1 MTSNGATNGSERPTD
16 TRIAKIGIMEPATQF
31 HDLRA
36 SGCVSKYA
44 ESKGFQNLSPV
55 QRAVIPEFLRC
66 KDVVVEAC
74 TGSGKT
80 LAFLIPCF
88 EMLLKALKGRW
99 GPREAIGGAFGYS
112 SSSEDEAPT
121 LDPFNVSER
130 TEGSGA
136 VCFVGS
142 VILAPTRELTAQI
155 SEVVTEYLPFVQ
167 AEPWGKLLRHL
178 LLCGGRSL
186 EQDLKAL
193 LRVRS
198 SHGLCMVVGTPGRIY
213 QLFNREDVRMSYDYS
228 FQRMEVLIMDEAD
241 QLLQYPNFKL
251 HLDWLLKRV
260 PKMRRTGLF
269 SATMS
274 KQLAGVV
281 RAGTRNPC
289 FVRVNVGINTEAVQE
304 LSSAIEVSAAA
315 ETERAGTECGTESDK
330 EGSPEKE
337 GPEDRAD
344 SDEEGSPEVAAD
356 SDEEGSPEVAA
367 DSDEEGSPEIAA
379 DSDEEDDP
387 ESNSSLDRTGALTFD
402 EFVSVKSKKDVVHNV
417 PIGLDSRLVEIRS
430 TEKVPFM
437 LKLFR
442 VLMGEL
448 KQLKVLVFCST
459 AREVRYYHALFQRMV
474 VDEQWI
480 NNLATMSKKRR
491 DTFCRQGGYVST
503 TAPDQLK
510 FFQIFRGRTPAQR
523 MQALSRFKKARCGVM
538 LATDIAARGIDIPDV
553 DWIVMTSPPGDAL
566 QFVHRVGRTAR
577 AGKTG
582 SSLLMVDPD
591 TDLAFVDFLRNRGL
605 TLNPF
610 TDHPYHALLAR
621 SMSIGL
627 PKMLADHA
635 SVISELESTVF
646 VRPNQQKL
654 ESIESLDDQATSD
667 CAVTAAEC
675 RIVSA
680 CQRFYA
686 STDRAFF
693 NRSEW
698 AFIAFMGALKERNL
712 QYVFAISKV
721 NIGLLANSFG
731 LLKLPRVKEI
741 RGKMIADFQ
750 THKMDYFSIPFPDVK
765 TEADR
770 QEKLEGQMEMIN
782 KIRAEREVQKDR
794 LKNKRP
800 AELALR
806 PTSTQRK
813 RIRRQRDEKEKQE
826 LADDDPH
833 NTARA
838 IRQGRDIDVGLR
850 KPRK

>member
-1 MTSNGATNGSERPTD
+1 
-16 TRIAKIGIMEPATQF
+16 MEPATQF

-198 SHGLCMVVGTPGRIY
+198 SHGLCVVVGTPGRIY

-304 LSSAIEVSAAA
+304 LSSDVEVSVTAT
-315 ETERAGTECGTESDK
+315 TERAGTECESDK
-330 EGSPEKE
+330 EGSPE
-337 GPEDRAD
+337 GPDVRPASDEDPVVAAD
-344 SDEEGSPEVAAD
+344 SDEDPGLAADSDEDPGLAAD
-356 SDEEGSPEVAA
+356 SDEEGPKVAT
-367 DSDEEGSPEIAA
+367 
-379 DSDEEDDP
+379 DSDEEDDD
-387 ESNSSLDRTGALTFD
+387 SSLDKTGASTFD

-491 DTFCRQGGYVST
+491 DTFCRQGGYVSS
-503 TAPDQLK
+503 TAPDKLK
-510 FFQIFRGRTPAQR
+510 FFQIFRGRTPGQR

-591 TDLAFVDFLRNRGL
+591 TDLAFVDFLKNRGL

-610 TDHPYHALLAR
+610 TDHPYHALLTR

-635 SVISELESTVF
+635 SVISELEPTVF

-654 ESIESLDDQATSD
+654 ESIEESQDDQAMSE

-712 QYVFAISKV
+712 QFVFAISKV

-750 THKMDYFSIPFPDVK
+750 THKMDYFTIPFPDAK

-770 QEKLEGQMEMIN
+770 QEKLEGQMELIN

-813 RIRRQRDEKEKQE
+813 RIKRQRDEREKQE
-826 LADDDPH
+826 LADDGKVSSFPQYSPRH
-833 NTARA
+833 SSRSRNRRGFEKTSEVITCSCRMPTQTACVPYR
-838 IRQGRDIDVGLR
+838 
-850 KPRK
+850 